1 MQIESWA
8 KIYQE
13 EAINLQKICMRYL
26 HDEETAQDIVQ
37 DTFVKAIENE
47 ESIKHGDKRK
57 SWLRKVVVNETFQRL
72 KKLNKIPIMNIEQV
86 DELQSEEEEEEI
98 LTHER
103 KIIEKANLSKQD
115 ILQTL
120 NSIVI
125 SQKTVFTLFVIEGCS
140 HKEIAELLSVNETAS
155 RALLARARKN
165 IQKLLV
171 AKAMNKIEKDK
182 KNKRRVLFAF
192 PFMFHKQKDLHFID
206 QLVKEN
212 WEDVTIA
219 DNSLNEGWRNIV
231 DRLPKNKQEKFLS
244 QNMHS
249 LLTGLKIFTAS
260 VVVCGING
268 DATYISKNENL
279 GLVSLPSVCAKKKSD
294 VKVHYKINSSI
305 ENNKSPNK
313 QSSQTNS
320 TITKT
325 TSKQQ
330 SKDSDNNNE
339 LLAIHNQSSENI
351 CQGKHIFLTPQ
362 IQNPNLFVNRD
373 IHRNAPIEVLMKSP
387 FKRLAIE
394 NKEPDFKQI
403 SSLTTATSDSSHPE
417 NEIKFSLGVFP
428 FIDDIYRNF
437 DVFSKASW
445 EGFMKSYYRKGSSK
459 DFTGTSSYYRS
470 MQIGSFSFS
479 YTNLSFKRHGFGGS
493 VSLSTSIVNIYKDSE
508 FKKLDTSLVVH
519 YYGILTHYQYN
530 YVKREML
537 RMYCGLHLGYQFHLN
552 KYMKSSKNN
561 HQFTAQVTLLGLSVG
576 KRCIANLELGFG
588 NLGIARF
595 SIGCRF

>member
-1 MQIESWA
+1 MQIENWA

-13 EAINLQKICMRYL
+13 EAVNLQKICMRYL

-47 ESIKHGDKRK
+47 DSIKQVDKRK
-57 SWLRKVVVNETFQRL
+57 SWLRKVAVNETFQRL
-72 KKLNKIPIMNIEQV
+72 KKLNKIPIVNMDHVN
-86 DELQSEEEEEEI
+86 ELQSEEEEEEV
-98 LTHER
+98 LTQER

-120 NSIVI
+120 NDIVI
-125 SQKTVFTLFVIEGCS
+125 SQKTVFTLFVIEGYS

-171 AKAMNKIEKDK
+171 VKAMNKIEKDK

-192 PFMFHKQKDLHFID
+192 PFMFHNQKDLHFID
-206 QLVKEN
+206 RLIKEN
-212 WEDVTIA
+212 WEDVTIP

-231 DRLPKNKQEKFLS
+231 DRLPKNKKEKFIS
-244 QNMHS
+244 RNMHS
-249 LLTGLKIFTAS
+249 LFTGLKIFTAS

-268 DATYISKNENL
+268 DATYISKNENITL
-279 GLVSLPSVCAKKKSD
+279 MSLPSISSEKKTD
-294 VKVHYKINSSI
+294 VKTLNKINGNTESSTP
-305 ENNKSPNK
+305 SHK
-313 QSSQTNS
+313 QSTLTNA
-320 TITKT
+320 IREKAT
-325 TSKQQ
+325 TKQQ
-330 SKDSDNNNE
+330 PKDSDNNNE
-339 LLAIHNQSSENI
+339 LLAMSNQSSEDTF
-351 CQGKHIFLTPQ
+351 QGKHFLLTPQ
-362 IQNPNLFVNRD
+362 IQNPNLFTNRD

-387 FKRLAIE
+387 FKRLFIE
-394 NKEPDFKQI
+394 NKDPDYKQI
-403 SSLTTATSDSSHPE
+403 SSVTPLTSDSSDAE

-428 FIDDIYRNF
+428 FIVDMYRNF

-445 EGFMKSYYRKGSSK
+445 EGFMKSYYRKGMSK

-493 VSLSTSIVNIYKDSE
+493 VSFSTSIVNIYKDSD

-530 YVKREML
+530 YVKREKL
-537 RMYCGLHLGYQFHLN
+537 RMYCGLHLGYQVHLN
-552 KYMKSSKNN
+552 KYMKPSENN
-561 HQFTAQVTLLGLSVG
+561 QQFTGQITLFGLSVG